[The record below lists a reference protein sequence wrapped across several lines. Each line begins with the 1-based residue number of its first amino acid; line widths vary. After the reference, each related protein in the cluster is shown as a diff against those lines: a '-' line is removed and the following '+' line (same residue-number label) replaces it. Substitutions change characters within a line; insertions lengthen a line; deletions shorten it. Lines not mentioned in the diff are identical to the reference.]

1 MASNS
6 SFLFMMVI
14 MIAVWYFLII
24 RPQQQR
30 VKRHKDMINN
40 LQKGDRIV
48 TQGGIFAKV
57 SSVGADDKE
66 VEVEIANGVKVKVV
80 RSTIQTVLNKT
91 EAANTNAKPADKKSA
106 KK

>member
-1 MASNS
+1 MSSNS

-14 MIAVWYFLII
+14 MIVVWYFLII

-48 TQGGIFAKV
+48 TQGGIYAKV
-57 SSVGADDKE
+57 SSVSGDNNE
-66 VEVEIANGVKVKVV
+66 IEVEIANGVKVKVV

-91 EAANTNAKPADKKSA
+91 EAANTNAKPAEKKA
-106 KK
+106 VKK